1 MSSHNQHKGRRPSKE
16 ALERLAKKKQEEQQ
30 HIDEEMKSKAER
42 HRQHQINRQRA
53 LQQPK

>member
-16 ALERLAKKKQEEQQ
+16 ALERLAKNKQEEQQ
-30 HIDEEMKSKAER
+30 HIDEEMKAKAER